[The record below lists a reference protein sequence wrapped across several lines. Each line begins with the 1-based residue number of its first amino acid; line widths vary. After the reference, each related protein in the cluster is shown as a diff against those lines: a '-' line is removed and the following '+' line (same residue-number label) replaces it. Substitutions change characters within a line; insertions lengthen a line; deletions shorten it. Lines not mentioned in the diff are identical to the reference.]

1 LSMCNTQSTNKVWKK
16 LIGGMLQDVLDGR
29 LFLTS
34 LEQYTLFISWRKTCE
49 NNYFKDHDLRELF
62 TAFPF
67 QEQMEMMDSW
77 DGMGDDMYDVY
88 RK

>member
-1 LSMCNTQSTNKVWKK
+1 
-16 LIGGMLQDVLDGR
+16 MLQDVLDGR

-34 LEQYTLFISWRKTCE
+34 LERYTLFISWRKTCE

-67 QEQMEMMDSW
+67 
-77 DGMGDDMYDVY
+77 
-88 RK
+88 